1 MGVCPFK
8 PYCCKYRREK
18 IIKKLR
24 KEVKREYN
32 VEVEKRCVPIVR
44 CDNTTSR
51 GGKDMRGEERIQGM
65 RKEV

>member
-18 IIKKLR
+18 IIKKFR

-32 VEVEKRCVPIVR
+32 VEVEKRCAPIVLS
-44 CDNTTSR
+44 DV
-51 GGKDMRGEERIQGM
+51 MILIAEEEKI
-65 RKEV
+65 